1 MPAKRI
7 IAADLFCG
15 AGGFSTGLF
24 RAALRLDRP
33 VELTAVNHWDRAIE
47 THSKNHPKAAHFCQS
62 LADLDPKKA
71 IPGGKLDLLL
81 ASPECTHHSVARGGK
96 PVNDQS
102 RATAYCVHRWCAA
115 LDVKRVLIE
124 NVPEFQT
131 WGPLDA
137 KGKPLKSGRG
147 KLFQAYID
155 TFKAMGYRVEWRV
168 LNAADFGAATSRRRL
183 FIQCVK
189 GLIPLRWPAPTHTRD
204 PQPTLFGTLP
214 KWRAAREIIDW
225 SHRGE
230 SIFGRKR
237 PLSANTLK
245 RIEAG
250 LKKFGGANAEPFL
263 LLLRGTDPGQLAGS
277 AKSLD
282 LPAPP
287 ITCSGA
293 HLGLVKPFLTTL
305 NFTKSREHDGRYSRD
320 TDDPLP
326 TITSQG
332 NRFGIVEPFVMRASN
347 SGDDNCRVKSPD
359 EPLGTI
365 HAGGGSF
372 GLVEPF
378 VMHTTHHGDR
388 RVHGVGEPL
397 PCVTGAN
404 RGEQAIVEP
413 FIVPQMSS
421 NGPRSVDDP
430 TPTLTTTSRGVGLCE
445 PFTVPFYANGQ
456 ADSVTDPLRTVTT
469 KDRFGL
475 CEPTSGRRYDILF
488 RMLQPD
494 ELKCAM
500 GFGKDYVITGNRGEQ
515 VKQIG
520 NAVDCEQA
528 EKLEY
533 EMLSEAA

>member
-1 MPAKRI
+1 MATKRI

-15 AGGFSTGLF
+15 AGGFSTGLT
-24 RAALRLDRP
+24 RAVERLGRRLD
-33 VELTAVNHWDRAIE
+33 LTAVNHWDRAIE

-115 LDVKRVLIE
+115 LDVRRVLIE

-131 WGPLDA
+131 WGPLGQN
-137 KGKPLKSGRG
+137 GKPLASGKG
-147 KLFQAYID
+147 KLFDAYIQ

-189 GLIPLRWPAPTHTRD
+189 GRTPLKWPAPTHTRD
-204 PQPTLFGTLP
+204 PKPGLFETLP
-214 KWRAAREIIDW
+214 RWRGAREVIDW
-225 SHRGE
+225 SHRGT
-230 SIFGRKR
+230 SIFGRSK
-237 PLSANTLK
+237 PLSENTLK

-293 HLGLVKPFLTTL
+293 HLGLVEPFLTKL
-305 NFTKSREHDGRYSRD
+305 NFTKSRDHDERYSRSVD
-320 TDDPLP
+320 APLP

-332 NRFGIVEPFVMRASN
+332 NRFGIVEPFLIPTNYGERE
-347 SGDDNCRVKSPD
+347 GQSPRCHD
-359 EPLGTI
+359 INRPCPTVT
-365 HAGGGSF
+365 AGGVTHA
-372 GLVEPF
+372 LVEPF
-378 VMHTTHHGDR
+378 I
-388 RVHGVGEPL
+388 L
-397 PCVTGAN
+397 PHRQFDGM
-404 RGEQAIVEP
+404 Q
-413 FIVPQMSS
+413 
-421 NGPRSVDDP
+421 VDDIDNP
-430 TPTLTTTSRGVGLCE
+430 LRTVTATNGGCNALVQ
-445 PFTVPFYANGQ
+445 PFTVPYYSNGSE
-456 ADSVTDPLRTVTT
+456 ADGVGDPLRTVTT

-475 CEPTSGRRYDILF
+475 CEPVAGRRRDILF

-494 ELKCAM
+494 ELKQAM
-500 GFGKDYVITGNRGEQ
+500 GFGKGYVITGNRGEQ

-520 NAVDCEQA
+520 NAVSAEQA
-528 EKLEY
+528 EALEY